1 MKEFVFGFACFNPQ
15 AVKAIN
21 ELIKKNVGQKEEPTQ
36 AAEDT
41 NKVGT
46 FFNVPIPPI
55 MNLIHPWLYLCQN
68 INRRHFG
75 YDVDWQFQSDGV
87 NYNIYKTNDT
97 YDWHVDEERTLTC
110 MDIKL
115 TCLLNLSEEPY
126 EGGEFYVRGQKEV
139 KIRFDPGM
147 GLILHPLLAHKV
159 APVTKGKRITLT
171 YWGLGPLWR

>member
-1 MKEFVFGFACFNPQ
+1 MKESVFGFACFNPQ
-15 AVKAIN
+15 KVKAIN
-21 ELIKKNVGQKEEPTQ
+21 KLIKKNVGQKEEPTQ

-75 YDVDWQFQSDGV
+75 YDIDWQFQSDVV
-87 NYNIYKTNDT
+87 NYNMYKTNDT

-126 EGGEFYVRGQKEV
+126 EGGEFYVRGSKEV

>member
-1 MKEFVFGFACFNPQ
+1 MNFVFGFACFNPQ
-15 AVKAIN
+15 KVKAIN
-21 ELIKKNVGQKEEPTQ
+21 KLIKKNVGQKEEPTQ

-68 INRRHFG
+68 INRRYFG
-75 YDVDWQFQSDGV
+75 YDIDWQFQSDGV

-115 TCLLNLSEEPY
+115 TCLLNLSEKPY

>member
-15 AVKAIN
+15 KVKAIN
-21 ELIKKNVGQKEEPTQ
+21 KLIKKNVGQKEEPTQ

-55 MNLIHPWLYLCQN
+55 MNLIHPWLYSCQN

-75 YDVDWQFQSDGV
+75 YDIDWQFQSDVV
-87 NYNIYKTNDT
+87 NYNMYKTNDT

-110 MDIKL
+110 IDIKL

-147 GLILHPLLAHKV
+147 GLILHPLVAHKV

-171 YWGLGPLWR
+171 YWGFGPLWR

>member
-1 MKEFVFGFACFNPQ
+1 MKESVFGFACFNPQ

-21 ELIKKNVGQKEEPTQ
+21 ELIKKNVGQKEEPTL
-36 AAEDT
+36 AAENT

-75 YDVDWQFQSDGV
+75 YDIDWQFQSDGV
-87 NYNIYKTNDT
+87 NYNIYKTKDT

-115 TCLLNLSEEPY
+115 TCLLNLSEKPY
-126 EGGEFYVRGQKEV
+126 EGGEFYVRGSKEV